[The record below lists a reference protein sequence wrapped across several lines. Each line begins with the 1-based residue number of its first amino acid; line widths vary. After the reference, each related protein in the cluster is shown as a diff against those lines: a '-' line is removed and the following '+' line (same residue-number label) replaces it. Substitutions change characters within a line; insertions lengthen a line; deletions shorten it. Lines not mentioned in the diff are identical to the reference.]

1 MRADKRRRSRF
12 LTWWKRNGRANGS
25 FERVARMT
33 ACRGIRGATTASGN
47 DREAILAATRELLE
61 RMVERN
67 QFAQEDIAAAFFTV
81 TDDLNA
87 EFPAMAARQLGW
99 TEAALLCAREIPV
112 PTSTVRHCIRVLALV
127 NTDRSAAEIV
137 HVYLRDAVALRPD
150 ITGG

>member
-1 MRADKRRRSRF
+1 
-12 LTWWKRNGRANGS
+12 
-25 FERVARMT
+25 MT

-47 DREAILAATRELLE
+47 DREAILSATRELLE
-61 RMVERN
+61 RIVERN
-67 QFAQEDIAAAFFTV
+67 QFAPEDIAAAFFTV

-112 PTSTVRHCIRVLALV
+112 PTATVRHCIRVLALV
-127 NTDRSAAEIV
+127 NTDRSAAEIA

-150 ITGG
+150 ISGE